1 MRRIGIHILI
11 FYAFWYKLAAKGEV
25 FEEQAQFGPHTIT
38 FQTGKIARFAAGAVV
53 VGIKDTKVL
62 ATVVGASKLEEA
74 KGFMPLQVDYSG
86 MSF

>member
-1 MRRIGIHILI
+1 MFI
-11 FYAFWYKLAAKGEV
+11 YCVFWNKFAAKGEV